1 MSKLVLESIPGL
13 AAQCLFILIEILF
26 LFYSSGLPGMQVAA
40 ANAYG
45 VPNQS
50 AATAAAA
57 VTAAT
62 AGQLAAPSQAAL
74 AAQGLAAQQPNAA
87 AAAGVVHMPYPP
99 GAAATAAVQ
108 QSQINCQPTTL
119 AL

>member
-1 MSKLVLESIPGL
+1 MQ
-13 AAQCLFILIEILF
+13 AQ
-26 LFYSSGLPGMQVAA
+26 V
-40 ANAYG
+40 NAYG

-50 AATAAAA
+50 AATAAA

-62 AGQLAAPSQAAL
+62 AGQLTAPSQAAL

-99 GAAATAAVQ
+99 GAGTAAAVQ
-108 QSQINCQPTTL
+108 QFQINGQPTTL

>member
-1 MSKLVLESIPGL
+1 MKKGGYIYP
-13 AAQCLFILIEILF
+13 ILYQIELKSQSNLNITIDLC
-26 LFYSSGLPGMQVAA
+26 SSGLPGVQMAA
-40 ANAYG
+40 ASYG

-50 AATAAAA
+50 AAAAAA

-74 AAQGLAAQQPNAA
+74 AAQGLAAQQPTAAA
-87 AAAGVVHMPYPP
+87 AAAGVVHVPYPP

-108 QSQINCQPTTL
+108 QFQMNGQPTTL